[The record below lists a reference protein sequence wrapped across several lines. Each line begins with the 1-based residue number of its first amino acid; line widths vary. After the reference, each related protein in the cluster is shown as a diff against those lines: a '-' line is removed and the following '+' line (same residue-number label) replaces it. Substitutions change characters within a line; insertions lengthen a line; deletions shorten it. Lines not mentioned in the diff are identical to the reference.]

1 MSPEGRLH
9 LRDEIRALERDALAG
24 LDLVADQIDR
34 TMRVVVDRDFE
45 MADMVIA
52 DDDRIDGRFLE
63 SHQEILTLIARQ
75 APVATD
81 LRLLAALLDV
91 IRRIERMGD
100 QCVNICKVL
109 LVAPDPPDDD
119 LGMTQ
124 RIIAMAR
131 SARELTLESGK
142 AFLAKDVAAAERLCE
157 VDDRVDTLNRE
168 VFDLAVALAGDRDAR
183 EWAMRMTQV
192 ARAIERI
199 GDNAVDIGEET
210 AFVASGVYREFQD
223 ASHPEP
229 VPGDQGAGR

>member
-1 MSPEGRLH
+1 MALEGRLH
-9 LRDEIRALERDALAG
+9 LRDDIRALEKHALG
-24 LDLVADQIDR
+24 GMDIVADQIDR
-34 TMRVVVDRDFE
+34 TMRVVVDRDFA

-63 SHQEILTLIARQ
+63 VHSEILSMIARQ

-109 LVAPDPPDDD
+109 MLAPEPPHDD
-119 LGMTQ
+119 LSLTERLLEMG
-124 RIIAMAR
+124 RKAR
-131 SARELTLESGK
+131 SLSVEAGK
-142 AFLAKDVAAAERLCE
+142 AFLARDVATAEGLCE
-157 VDDRVDTLNRE
+157 VDDQIDKLNRE
-168 VFDLAVALAGDRDAR
+168 VFQIAVALAGDPEAR
-183 EWAMRMTQV
+183 EWAIHMTQV

-210 AFVASGVYREFQD
+210 AFVASGVYREFED
-223 ASHPEP
+223 ASHSS
-229 VPGDQGAGR
+229 A

>member
-1 MSPEGRLH
+1 MPEQRLH
-9 LRDEIRALERDALAG
+9 LRDEIRALEKQALSG

-34 TMRVVVDRDFE
+34 TMRVVVDHDFE

-63 SHQEILTLIARQ
+63 CHQDILTLIARQ

-109 LVAPDPPDDD
+109 LVAPSAPSDD
-119 LGMTQ
+119 LGLTD
-124 RIIAMAR
+124 RILQMCR
-131 SARELTLESGK
+131 KARELSLDSGR
-142 AFLAKDVAAAERLCE
+142 AFAAKDVTAAERLSAA
-157 VDDRVDTLNRE
+157 DDQIDAMNRE
-168 VFDLAVALAGDRDAR
+168 VFQIAVALAGDPDAR

-210 AFVASGVYREFQD
+210 AFVASGVYREFED
-223 ASHPEP
+223 ASHT
-229 VPGDQGAGR
+229 QA

>member
-1 MSPEGRLH
+1 MATEGRLH
-9 LRDEIRALERDALAG
+9 LRDEIKTLEKRALFGMDI
-24 LDLVADQIDR
+24 VADQLDR
-34 TMRVVVDRDFE
+34 TMRVVVDRDFA

-63 SHQEILTLIARQ
+63 VHSEILSLIARQ

-109 LVAPDPPDDD
+109 LLSPEAPTDD
-119 LGMTQ
+119 LRLTD
-124 RIIAMAR
+124 RILEMGRKAR
-131 SARELTLESGK
+131 ALSLESSK
-142 AFLAKDVAAAERLCE
+142 AFAARDVATAEKLCE
-157 VDDRVDTLNRE
+157 VDDEIDDLNRE
-168 VFDLAVALAGDRDAR
+168 VFQIAVALAGDPDAR

-210 AFVASGVYREFQD
+210 AFVASGVYREFED
-223 ASHPEP
+223 ASH
-229 VPGDQGAGR
+229 GSS

>member
-1 MSPEGRLH
+1 MPEQRLQ
-9 LRDEIRALERDALAG
+9 LRDEIRALEKQALSG

-34 TMRVVVDRDFE
+34 TMRVVVDHDFE

-63 SHQEILTLIARQ
+63 CHQDILTLIARQ

-109 LVAPDPPDDD
+109 LVAPEAPKDD
-119 LGMTQ
+119 LGLTD
-124 RIIAMAR
+124 RILQMCR
-131 SARELTLESGK
+131 KARELSLDSGK
-142 AFLAKDVAAAERLCE
+142 AFAAKDVTAAERLSAS
-157 VDDRVDTLNRE
+157 DDQIDAMNRE
-168 VFDLAVALAGDRDAR
+168 VFQIAVALAGDPDAR

-210 AFVASGVYREFQD
+210 AFVASGVYREFED
-223 ASHPEP
+223 ASHT
-229 VPGDQGAGR
+229 QA

>member
-1 MSPEGRLH
+1 MPEQRLH
-9 LRDEIRALERDALAG
+9 LRDEIRALEKQALSG

-34 TMRVVVDRDFE
+34 TMRVVVDHDFE

-63 SHQEILTLIARQ
+63 CHQDILTLIARQ

-109 LVAPDPPDDD
+109 LVAPNAPSDD
-119 LGMTQ
+119 LGLTD
-124 RIIAMAR
+124 RILQMCR
-131 SARELTLESGK
+131 KARELSLDSGK
-142 AFLAKDVAAAERLCE
+142 AFAAKDVTAAERLSAA
-157 VDDRVDTLNRE
+157 DDQIDEMNRE
-168 VFDLAVALAGDRDAR
+168 VFQIAVALAGDPEAR

-210 AFVASGVYREFQD
+210 AFVASGVYREFED
-223 ASHPEP
+223 ASHT
-229 VPGDQGAGR
+229 QAQA

>member
-1 MSPEGRLH
+1 MATEGRLH
-9 LRDEIRALERDALAG
+9 LRDDIRDIERRALGGMDI
-24 LDLVADQIDR
+24 VVDQLDR
-34 TMRVVVDRDFE
+34 TLRVIVDRDFA

-63 SHQEILTLIARQ
+63 VHGEILSLIARQ

-109 LVAPDPPDDD
+109 LLAPEAPEDD
-119 LGMTQ
+119 LQLTQ
-124 RIIAMAR
+124 RVLEMGRRAR
-131 SARELTLESGK
+131 ALARESAR
-142 AFLAKDVAAAERLCE
+142 AFGARDVPGAERLCE
-157 VDDRVDTLNRE
+157 VDDEIDDLNRE
-168 VFDLAVALAGDRDAR
+168 VFRIAVALGGDVDAR

-210 AFVASGVYREFQD
+210 AFVASGVYREFED
-223 ASHPEP
+223 ASHSTP
-229 VPGDQGAGR
+229 

>member
-1 MSPEGRLH
+1 MATEGRLH
-9 LRDEIRALERDALAG
+9 LRDEIRALEKHALSG
-24 LDLVADQIDR
+24 MDIVADQIDR
-34 TMRVVVDRDFE
+34 TLRVIVDRDFA

-63 SHQEILTLIARQ
+63 VHQEILSLIARQ

-109 LVAPDPPDDD
+109 LLSPEAPADD
-119 LGMTQ
+119 LQLTARLLDMG
-124 RIIAMAR
+124 RKAR
-131 SARELTLESGK
+131 SLSLESSR
-142 AFLAKDVAAAERLCE
+142 AFAQRDVASAERLAE
-157 VDDRVDTLNRE
+157 VDDEIDALNRE
-168 VFDLAVALAGDRDAR
+168 VFQIAVALAGDPDAR
-183 EWAMRMTQV
+183 EWAMWMTQV

-210 AFVASGVYREFQD
+210 AFVASGVYREFED
-223 ASHPEP
+223 ASH
-229 VPGDQGAGR
+229 GNR

>member
-1 MSPEGRLH
+1 MATEGRLH
-9 LRDEIRALERDALAG
+9 LRDEIRALEKRALSG
-24 LDLVADQIDR
+24 MEIVADQLDR
-34 TMRVVVDRDFE
+34 TLRVVVDRDFAL
-45 MADMVIA
+45 ADMVIA

-63 SHQEILTLIARQ
+63 VHQEILTLIARQ

-109 LVAPDPPDDD
+109 MLAPEAPTDD
-119 LGMTQ
+119 LSLTE
-124 RIIAMAR
+124 RILDMGRKAR
-131 SARELTLESGK
+131 ALSLESSR
-142 AFLAKDVAAAERLCE
+142 AFAARDVNAAERLCKL
-157 VDDRVDTLNRE
+157 DDEIDALNRE
-168 VFDLAVALAGDRDAR
+168 VFQIAVALAGDPDAR

-210 AFVASGVYREFQD
+210 AFVASGVYREFED
-223 ASHPEP
+223 ASHSPE
-229 VPGDQGAGR
+229 

>member
-1 MSPEGRLH
+1 MATEGRLH
-9 LRDEIRALERDALAG
+9 LRDDIRDIERRALGGMEI
-24 LDLVADQIDR
+24 VVDQLDR
-34 TMRVVVDRDFE
+34 TLRVVVDRDFA

-63 SHQEILTLIARQ
+63 VHGDILSLIARQ

-109 LVAPDPPDDD
+109 LLAPEAPADD
-119 LGMTQ
+119 LQLTQ
-124 RIIAMAR
+124 RVLEMGRRAR
-131 SARELTLESGK
+131 ALAAESARGFG
-142 AFLAKDVAAAERLCE
+142 ARDVAAAERLCE
-157 VDDRVDTLNRE
+157 IDDEIDDLNRE
-168 VFDLAVALAGDRDAR
+168 VFRIAVALGGDADAR

-192 ARAIERI
+192 ARALERI

-210 AFVASGVYREFQD
+210 AFVASGVYREFED
-223 ASHPEP
+223 ASHSTP
-229 VPGDQGAGR
+229 

>member
-1 MSPEGRLH
+1 MPEGRLH
-9 LRDEIRALERDALAG
+9 LRDDIRAIESHALGG

-34 TMRVVVDRDFE
+34 TLRVVIDRDFE

-63 SHQEILTLIARQ
+63 AHQEILSLIARQ

-100 QCVNICKVL
+100 QCVNVCKVL
-109 LVAPDPPDDD
+109 LLAPPAPHDD
-119 LGMTQ
+119 LGLTDRVLQMG
-124 RIIAMAR
+124 RK
-131 SARELTLESGK
+131 ARELALRSGK
-142 AFLAKDVAAAERLCE
+142 AFVARDVAAAEQLCTL
-157 VDDRVDTLNRE
+157 DDQIDELNRE
-168 VFDLAVALAGDRDAR
+168 VFAIAVALAGDPDAR
-183 EWAMRMTQV
+183 EWAMRMTQA

-210 AFVASGVYREFQD
+210 AFVASGVYREFED
-223 ASHPEP
+223 ASHA
-229 VPGDQGAGR
+229 V

>member
-9 LRDEIRALERDALAG
+9 LRDEIRTLEKHALSG

-34 TMRVVVDRDFE
+34 TLRVVIDRDFE
-45 MADMVIA
+45 LADMVIA

-63 SHQEILTLIARQ
+63 SHQEILSLIARQ

-109 LVAPDPPDDD
+109 LLAPDPPDDD
-119 LGMTQ
+119 LGMTR
-124 RIIAMAR
+124 RILAMGR
-131 SARELTLESGK
+131 HARELSRESAK
-142 AFLAKDVAAAERLCE
+142 AFLAKDVATAERL
-157 VDDRVDTLNRE
+157 VAMDDKIDVLNRE
-168 VFDLAVALAGDRDAR
+168 VFQLAVALAGDPQAR

-210 AFVASGVYREFQD
+210 AFVASGVYREFTD

-229 VPGDQGAGR
+229 V

>member
-9 LRDEIRALERDALAG
+9 LRDEIRALEKEALTG

-34 TMRVVVDRDFE
+34 TMRVIVDHDLE

-63 SHQEILTLIARQ
+63 SHQEILSLIARQ

-100 QCVNICKVL
+100 QCVNVCKVL
-109 LVAPDPPDDD
+109 LVAPPPPEDD
-119 LGMTQ
+119 LGMTE
-124 RIIAMAR
+124 RLLEMCR
-131 SARELTLESGK
+131 KARELTVESGK
-142 AFLAKDVAAAERLCE
+142 AFLAKDVVGAERLSDL
-157 VDDRVDTLNRE
+157 DDRIDDLNRD
-168 VFDLAVALAGDRDAR
+168 VFQLAVALAGDPEAR
-183 EWAMRMTQV
+183 EWAMHMTQV

-210 AFVASGVYREFQD
+210 AFVASGVYREFSD

-229 VPGDQGAGR
+229 VEP

>member
-1 MSPEGRLH
+1 MPEGRLH
-9 LRDEIRALERDALAG
+9 LRDEIRALEKQALSG

-34 TMRVVVDRDFE
+34 TMRVVVDQDYE

-63 SHQEILTLIARQ
+63 VHQDILTLIARQ

-109 LVAPDPPDDD
+109 LVAPEGPADD
-119 LGMTQ
+119 LGLTD
-124 RIIAMAR
+124 RILQMCR
-131 SARELTLESGK
+131 KARELSLDSGK
-142 AFLAKDVAAAERLCE
+142 AFAAKDVTAAERLSAS
-157 VDDRVDTLNRE
+157 DDQIDEMNRE
-168 VFDLAVALAGDRDAR
+168 VFQIAVALAGDPEAR

-210 AFVASGVYREFQD
+210 AFVASGVYREFED
-223 ASHPEP
+223 ASHT
-229 VPGDQGAGR
+229 QA

>member
-1 MSPEGRLH
+1 MPTEGRLH
-9 LRDEIRALERDALAG
+9 LRDDIRELEKRALGAMDI
-24 LDLVADQIDR
+24 VADQIDR
-34 TMRVVVDRDFE
+34 SLRVVVDHDLE
-45 MADMVIA
+45 LADMVIA

-63 SHQEILTLIARQ
+63 VHGDILSLIARQ

-109 LVAPDPPDDD
+109 ALAPVAPDDD
-119 LGMTQ
+119 LGLTE
-124 RIIAMAR
+124 RVLAMGRRAR
-131 SARELTLESGK
+131 ALSLESSK
-142 AFLAKDVAAAERLCE
+142 AFLARDVKTAERLAQ
-157 VDDRVDTLNRE
+157 VDDEIDELNRQ
-168 VFDLAVALAGDRDAR
+168 VFQIAVALAGDPDAR

-210 AFVASGVYREFQD
+210 AFVASGVYREFED
-223 ASHPEP
+223 ASHDNP
-229 VPGDQGAGR
+229 

>member
-1 MSPEGRLH
+1 MPTTGRLH
-9 LRDEIRALERDALAG
+9 LRDEIREIEKRALSAMDI
-24 LDLVADQIDR
+24 VADQLDR
-34 TMRVVVDRDFE
+34 TLRVIVDRDFA

-63 SHQEILTLIARQ
+63 VHGEILSLIARQ

-109 LVAPDPPDDD
+109 MLAPEAPIDD
-119 LGMTQ
+119 LRLTDRVLDMG
-124 RIIAMAR
+124 RKAR
-131 SARELTLESGK
+131 ALSVESAR
-142 AFLAKDVAAAERLCE
+142 AFAKRDVPSAERLCE
-157 VDDRVDTLNRE
+157 VDDEIDTLNRE
-168 VFDLAVALAGDRDAR
+168 VFRIAVALGGDADAR

-192 ARAIERI
+192 ARALERI

-210 AFVASGVYREFQD
+210 AFVASGVYREFED
-223 ASHPEP
+223 ASHTKT
-229 VPGDQGAGR
+229 